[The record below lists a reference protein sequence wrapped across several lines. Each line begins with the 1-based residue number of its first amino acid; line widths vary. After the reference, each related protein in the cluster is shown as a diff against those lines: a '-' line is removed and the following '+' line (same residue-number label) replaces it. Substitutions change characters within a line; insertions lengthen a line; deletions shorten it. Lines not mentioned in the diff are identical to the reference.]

1 MAGSHVVVIGGG
13 VGGLSSALELARRGL
28 RVTLL
33 ERHADLGGKASE
45 RREAGFRWDEGP
57 SIVVMPWVYREL
69 FAQAGLDPDR
79 YLPMT
84 RLDPAFR
91 VVFPDGRRL
100 DLPADEPGLRDAFAS
115 IDPVDADA
123 LGPFL
128 DRLDRFAAKIGHAY
142 CDRLLE
148 SWPQVLTSPL
158 MSSAMIISPFQQ
170 YAAEVDRTFRSG
182 PIRELLYGFPT
193 YSGFNPITAPASLLV
208 IPWTIIREG
217 VWYPASGGIAAIPR
231 AIAAAC
237 RDLGVEI
244 HTGVEAE
251 AIELDA
257 SGRVRGVA
265 TSHGPVPCNV
275 VVSNS
280 DYVHT
285 HRLLRGG
292 RGFSPEVDTIR
303 QGKVEP
309 SGSFFTVQL
318 GCNRT
323 WDLSAHHLLVLTEG
337 SGRVYDEVYDRGEF
351 PSDPPLYVNVT
362 SATDPGDAPE
372 GGSNPFVVIGAP
384 AMPDESA
391 SDPDFEQRYA
401 DRLID
406 RLERAGMHGL
416 ADATVSRKVTGPAE
430 FSRKFH
436 AFRGAIYGLS
446 SKHNILGGGF
456 RPLNY
461 RADVPGLYFVGG
473 GVQPGAGLP
482 MAVQS
487 GKIAAGRIAKD
498 LGVRGRHRP
507 ATTRPE
513 TR

>member
-1 MAGSHVVVIGGG
+1 MAGSRVVVIGGG
-13 VGGLSSALELARRGL
+13 VGGLSAALELARRGAS
-28 RVTLL
+28 VTVL
-33 ERHADLGGKASE
+33 ERHDQLGGKASQ

-69 FAQAGLDPDR
+69 FGLAGLDPDH
-79 YLPMT
+79 YLPLR

-100 DLPADEPGLRDAFAS
+100 DLPADEAGMRDAFAS
-115 IDPVDADA
+115 IDPHDGAA

-128 DRLDRFAAKIGHAY
+128 ERLDRFAARIGHAY
-142 CDRLLE
+142 CDRMLE
-148 SWPQVLTSPL
+148 SWSQVIASPL
-158 MSSAMIISPFQQ
+158 MTSAMIISPFQQ

-193 YSGFNPITAPASLLV
+193 YSGFNPITAPASLLI

-217 VWYPASGGIAAIPR
+217 VWYPASGGIAAIPLS
-231 AIAAAC
+231 IAAAC

-244 HTGVEAE
+244 RTGVEVE
-251 AIELDA
+251 AIDLDA
-257 SGRVRGVA
+257 TGRVRGVA
-265 TSHGPVPCNV
+265 TSAGPVAAGA

-292 RGFSPEVDTIR
+292 RGFEPEVQAVR
-303 QGKVEP
+303 EGRVEP

-318 GCNRT
+318 GCDRT
-323 WDLSAHHLLVLTEG
+323 WDLTAHHLLVLTEG
-337 SGRVYDEVYDRGEF
+337 SGRVYDEVYERGEF

-362 SATDPGDAPE
+362 SVTDPDDAPE
-372 GGSNPFVVIGAP
+372 GKSNPFIVIGAP
-384 AMPDESA
+384 AMKDGPMPG
-391 SDPDFEQRYA
+391 PDFEERYA
-401 DRLID
+401 DRLVE
-406 RLERAGMHGL
+406 RLERAGMAGL
-416 ADATVSRKVTGPAE
+416 GDATVTRRMTGP
-430 FSRKFH
+430 SDWVRKFH

-446 SKHNILGGGF
+446 SAHNILGGGF

-461 RADVPGLYFVGG
+461 RPEIPGLYFVGG

-487 GKIAAGRIAKD
+487 GKIAAGRVGRD
-498 LGVRGRHRP
+498 LRLRGRGASR
-507 ATTRPE
+507 ARI
-513 TR
+513 

>member
-1 MAGSHVVVIGGG
+1 MVIGGG
-13 VGGLSSALELARRGL
+13 VGGLSSALELARRGIP
-28 RVTLL
+28 VTLI
-33 ERHADLGGKASE
+33 ERHETLGGKASE

-69 FAQAGLDPDR
+69 FASAGLDPDH

-91 VVFPDGRRL
+91 VVFSDGRPL
-100 DLPADEPGLRDAFAS
+100 DLPAGESGMRDAFAE

-128 DRLDRFAAKIGHAY
+128 KRLDRFSEKIGHSY
-142 CDRLLE
+142 CDRVLE
-148 SWPQVLTSPL
+148 SWPQILTSPL
-158 MSSAMIISPFQQ
+158 MSSARVVSPFQN
-170 YAAEVDRTFRSG
+170 YASEVDKTFQS
-182 PIRELLYGFPT
+182 PFIRELLYGFPT
-193 YSGFNPITAPASLLV
+193 YSGFNPLTAPASLLI

-217 VWYPASGGIAAIPR
+217 VWYPTSGGIAAIPG

-244 HTGVEAE
+244 HTGVEVE
-251 AIELDA
+251 AIELDP
-257 SGRVRGVA
+257 SGKVRGVA
-265 TSHGPVPCNV
+265 TSSGPVPANI

-292 RGFSPEVDTIR
+292 RGFSTEIQDIR
-303 QGKVEP
+303 GGKVEP

-318 GCNRT
+318 GCDRT

-337 SGRVYDEVYDRGEF
+337 SSRVYDEVYDRGEF

-362 SATDPGDAPE
+362 SVTDPSDAPE

-384 AMPDESA
+384 SMPDEGEGDPNFEA
-391 SDPDFEQRYA
+391 SYA
-401 DRLID
+401 DRLIA
-406 RLERAGMHGL
+406 RLERAGMPGL
-416 ADATVSRKVTGPAE
+416 AGATVTRSVTGPAS
-430 FSRKFH
+430 FARKFH

-456 RPLNY
+456 RPLNF

-487 GKIAAGRIAKD
+487 GKIAAGRIARDFHVKP
-498 LGVRGRHRP
+498 LPRP
-507 ATTRPE
+507 ATAR
-513 TR
+513 

>member
-1 MAGSHVVVIGGG
+1 MAGSRVVVIGGG
-13 VGGLSSALELARRGL
+13 VGGLSAALELARRGAD
-28 RVTLL
+28 VTLL
-33 ERHADLGGKASE
+33 ERHPELGGKASQ

-69 FAQAGLDPDR
+69 FGLAGLDPDH
-79 YLPMT
+79 YLPMR

-100 DLPADEPGLRDAFAS
+100 DLPADEPGIRDAFAS
-115 IDPVDADA
+115 IDPHDGAA

-128 DRLDRFAAKIGHAY
+128 ERLDRFAGKIGHAY
-142 CDRLLE
+142 CDRMLE

-158 MSSAMIISPFQQ
+158 MTSATVISPFQL

-193 YSGFNPITAPASLLV
+193 YSGFNPITAPASLLI

-217 VWYPASGGIAAIPR
+217 VWYPTSGGIAAIPL

-237 RDLGVEI
+237 RDMGVEI
-244 HTGVEAE
+244 RTGVEVE
-251 AIELDA
+251 AIDLDG
-257 SGRVRGVA
+257 SGRVRGVS
-265 TSHGPVPCNV
+265 TSGGPIAAHA

-285 HRLLRGG
+285 HRLIRGG
-292 RGFSPEVDTIR
+292 RGFSPEVEAVR
-303 QGKVEP
+303 EGRVEP

-318 GCNRT
+318 GCDRT
-323 WDLSAHHLLVLTEG
+323 WDLNAHHLLVLTEG
-337 SGRVYDEVYDRGEF
+337 SGRVYDEVYERGEF

-362 SATDPGDAPE
+362 SETDPDDAPS
-372 GGSNPFVVIGAP
+372 GGSNPFIVIGAP
-384 AMPDESA
+384 PMRAGPGP
-391 SDPDFEQRYA
+391 DPDFEERYA
-401 DRLID
+401 DQLVA
-406 RLERAGMHGL
+406 RLERAGMDGL
-416 ADATVSRKVTGPAE
+416 GHATATRQVTGPSAWV
-430 FSRKFH
+430 RKFH

-461 RADVPGLYFVGG
+461 RPDMPGLYFVGG

-487 GKIAAGRIAKD
+487 GKIAAGRLARD
-498 LGVRGRHRP
+498 LRLRGR
-507 ATTRPE
+507 ASTRA
-513 TR
+513 RI